1 MSEANIVIPKSRYD
15 NLMSRLA
22 DLSGEAEKR
31 GQDGGKGKAAYA
43 RDERS
48 STEAGREAE
57 TGAETRTETGA
68 ETEEEE
74 EEEEERESLRRGSED
89 RSGDE
94 SGTQSGEDAAVK
106 RTYESIMN
114 DNSSR
119 LVPPGQ
125 RFKEGSYGPLR
136 RRRRGGKAASSS
148 SLPGNKK
155 KKHLPTKPGWISL

>member
-1 MSEANIVIPKSRYD
+1 MSETNIVIPKSRYD

-48 STEAGREAE
+48 STEAEGEAETEAE
-57 TGAETRTETGA
+57 TGAETGA

-74 EEEEERESLRRGSED
+74 RESLRQGSED

-94 SGTQSGEDAAVK
+94 SGAQSGEDAAVK